1 MNGFSLS
8 GFHFRVFYDFHF
20 ERNITFYRHFTFGLR
35 AIFILCISWFDS
47 FNLGFSFTCFFIESG
62 CNNNFT
68 RSTVFYLLNFSGL
81 QFRIVFEIS
90 ILRNFFFLNNRL
102 DADFNNSL
110 HRIFCFFLGYEFV
123 LIFIIRSCNRNFT
136 FFAGSYFLF
145 LAYFNIFIIDVFSF
159 KGFFNFFYNG
169 LDADLDDLIDRF
181 FSGFEFAFFG
191 FLNFAVFDY
200 ESVRSF
206 LLARCASG
214 FFPLAGFKIFIVF
227 NSGFER
233 QFFLFS
239 YFMSTVVGAFAD

>member
-8 GFHFRVFYDFHF
+8 GFHFRIFYDFHF
-20 ERNITFYRHFTFGLR
+20 ERNITFNFYLAFSLRTIFIFCIRWFGSFDFGL
-35 AIFILCISWFDS
+35 
-47 FNLGFSFTCFFIESG
+47 NLAGFFIESG
-62 CNNNFT
+62 CNRNLT
-68 RSTVFYLLNFSGL
+68 RSTVFNLLNFSGL
-81 QFRIVFEIS
+81 QFRIVFELS
-90 ILRNFFFLNNRL
+90 ILRNWLFLNNRFDTDL
-102 DADFNNSL
+102 NNSL
-110 HRIFCFFLGYEFV
+110 HGIFCFFLGYKFS
-123 LIFIIRSCNRNFT
+123 LFLIIRSCNRNFT

-145 LAYFNIFIIDVFSF
+145 LAHFNIFIIDIFSF

-200 ESVRSF
+200 ERICSF

-233 QFFLFS
+233 QFFLF
-239 YFMSTVVGAFAD
+239 YNFMSTVVGAFAD